1 MKATN
6 VGLPHDG
13 PSEFEERWRCPSHLV
28 LALDVVRSKCEECPI
43 PARPGRQWPET
54 TLHPHG
60 HRAAQGH
67 ARPDPACRWVGRER
81 RSTSFH
87 VAATVGILRG
97 GGRWILCN
105 LGGTSENLLRAP
117 RDLTGRYLP
126 KGCAP
131 AGGAPEKEKFLNK
144 LLGVLRSPELK
155 DPPSPRADTV
165 NLVNW

>member
-1 MKATN
+1 M
-6 VGLPHDG
+6 GLPHDG

-131 AGGAPEKEKFLNK
+131 AGGAPEKYLNIHFLYFLPK
-144 LLGVLRSPELK
+144 RDQKRP
-155 DPPSPRADTV
+155 
-165 NLVNW
+165 